1 MRPLDIVL
9 ILVGLGFAVLW
20 LRARSR
26 VGREN
31 ARRGRVARRAERE
44 AERLL
49 ESAGF
54 EILERQVTHDWPMD
68 VGGERVT
75 ARLRA
80 DLRVRRDGVEYV
92 AEVKTGAAARA
103 TAPATRRQ
111 LLEYLLAFDVDG
123 VLLVDMEEEEVLSVD
138 FPRVD
143 L

>member
-1 MRPLDIVL
+1 MRPLDVL
-9 ILVGLGFAVLW
+9 LLLLAAGFAVLW
-20 LRARSR
+20 LRAVGR
-26 VGREN
+26 VGRAN
-31 ARRGRVARRAERE
+31 ARRGRVARRAEVD

-54 EILERQVTHDWPMD
+54 SILARQITHDWPMD
-68 VGGERVT
+68 VGGERVQ

-80 DLRVRRDGVEYV
+80 DLLVRRDGVDYV
-92 AEVKTGAAARA
+92 AEVKTGDASRA

-123 VLLVDMEEEEVLSVD
+123 VLLVDMERGEVVSVD
-138 FPRVD
+138 FPLVD